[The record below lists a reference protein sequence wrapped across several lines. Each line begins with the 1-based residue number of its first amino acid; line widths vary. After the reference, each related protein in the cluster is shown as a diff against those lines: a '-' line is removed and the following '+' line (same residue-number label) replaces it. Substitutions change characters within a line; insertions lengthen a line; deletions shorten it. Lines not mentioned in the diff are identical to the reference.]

1 MADGAI
7 ALSAGPNSIS
17 RLNVSPMSG
26 RLAPLLANPAVRR
39 ALPLLAA
46 LAVAGVLAL
55 LWLMIASP
63 PQRALFTGLSDEDK
77 AALVETLG
85 TAGIAYTVDTSNGA
99 VTVSES
105 DYYSARMAAAADG
118 LPRGASSGLD
128 LMDGMPLGAS
138 RAVEGERIRSA
149 REQDLART
157 IEAMDAVGSARVHL
171 ALPEASAFVRV
182 RNEPAASIMVE
193 LAGGRA
199 LSEQQVQAIVHL
211 VASSVPGLSPDNIAV
226 ADQRGSLL
234 SNAGG
239 AGAADERQREARQGI
254 EQDYREAVSA
264 ILTPLLGAGNFAAEV
279 SADVDFSQVQSTREG
294 FPESSS
300 VLRSEQRSL
309 SSDGAAGATGGIP
322 GALANQPPDAAVVSA
337 APGGTVTADGG
348 QTGPGTI
355 RQSENLARDFAVG
368 REVSVTQQQS
378 PRVRRVSVAVLL
390 RNVPGTPARS
400 AADLRQIEALVQGA
414 VGYDA
419 ARGDAVEIAARG
431 FAPVVESAASW
442 WESDWFAAYLRT
454 GAASLLALLF
464 LLIIARPLL
473 KRMLAK
479 SEAPAGGAPLAL
491 IEGQAGVNEGT
502 PITVEMIEGSPAYEA
517 RAALIRGFVKQD
529 PARAALVVRDLI
541 RNEGQ

>member
-7 ALSAGPNSIS
+7 ALSAGPNSPS
-17 RLNVSPMSG
+17 RLTG
-26 RLAPLLANPAVRR
+26 RLAPLLAQPAVRR

-55 LWLMIASP
+55 LWVMVASP

-85 TAGIAYTVDTSNGA
+85 TAGIAYEVDSASGA
-99 VTVSES
+99 VTVGENE
-105 DYYSARMAAAADG
+105 YHSARMAAAADG

-157 IEAMDAVGSARVHL
+157 IEAMDAVSSARVHL

-182 RNEPAASIMVE
+182 RNQPAASVMVE
-193 LAGGRA
+193 LAGGRT

-211 VASSVPGLSPDNIAV
+211 VASSVPGLSPDMIAV

-234 SNAGG
+234 SSAGG
-239 AGAADERQREARQGI
+239 TGAADGRQREARQGI
-254 EQDYREAVSA
+254 ESDYREAIAA

-279 SADVDFSQVQSTREG
+279 SADVDFSEVQSTREG
-294 FPESSS
+294 FPESAS

-309 SSDGAAGATGGIP
+309 SSDGAAGSTGGIP

-337 APGGTVTADGG
+337 APGGSVTVGAAQSGL
-348 QTGPGTI
+348 GTI

-368 REVSVTQQQS
+368 REISVTQQQS
-378 PRVRRVSVAVLL
+378 PRVRRLSVAVLL

-400 AADLRQIEALVQGA
+400 AADLRQIEGLVQGA

-431 FAPVVESAASW
+431 FAPVVDGVANW
-442 WESDWFAAYLRT
+442 WESDWFAGYLRT

-464 LLIIARPLL
+464 LLVIARPVL
-473 KRMLAK
+473 KRVFAK
-479 SEAPAGGAPLAL
+479 SDAPSFVPGLS
-491 IEGQAGVNEGT
+491 ITDGQSRGT
-502 PITVEMIEGSPAYEA
+502 DAPITVEMIEGSPAYEA

-541 RNEGQ
+541 RNEGI